1 MGERYCDHENIT
13 LWQLIIVEW
22 QQKWNLFCSTGPWRT
37 SLSIWASARRGKPI
51 NCHPPR
57 SFQFQPPLSPHRPCW
72 PPQLLYP
79 SPPETPVK
87 VAWVWG
93 NAGAWQ
99 PAPEDCTGTHQ
110 VCQSQTASIHHSLR
124 YILLSKLIWLS
135 ICMIVPVLWFET
147 FFKQIHMCG
156 ISMSK
161 LLYLSLRNHI
171 WRSYGSWMDWF
182 LVSLCFAKHCC
193 LFLFAWLPV
202 TSNFIKQFAQFDIH
216 ICEIRGRRF
225 SAKLMTQVIWL
236 IASAGN
242 DTLSVFVAITKNK
255 WLMLW
260 NTVGIWNGYLV
271 SHIIL
276 YHVILN
282 HLHKCYNIHYNAH
295 QN

>member
-1 MGERYCDHENIT
+1 M
-13 LWQLIIVEW
+13 EW

-57 SFQFQPPLSPHRPCW
+57 SFQFQPPLSPHRPCG

-135 ICMIVPVLWFET
+135 ICMIVPVLWLET

-156 ISMSK
+156 ISMSETTIFEFEK
-161 LLYLSLRNHI
+161 PHLEVL
-171 WRSYGSWMDWF
+171 WF
-182 LVSLCFAKHCC
+182 LNGLISCLAMFCQALL

-242 DTLSVFVAITKNK
+242 DTLTVFIAITKIK
-255 WLMLW
+255 LLMLW

-271 SHIIL
+271 PHIIL
-276 YHVILN
+276 DIS
-282 HLHKCYNIHYNAH
+282 CYFKPFA
-295 QN
+295 